1 MQRIVAAAVA
11 VVVLIGGGAMYVAN
25 VDVERGGSWT
35 VEAVDA
41 GRDAT
46 SREGT
51 IHALYYTTRSRRVSL
66 DAVHIILGRRHLP
79 PLANTRA
86 FTHVETQR
94 GDRSTYDSHAAS
106 LDVAWISAN
115 QIVGNFVDYDS
126 EMIVSGYQRTQDS
139 QYDALLG
146 ESARRELDGSVYIG
160 DEGVIQVNIGD
171 VDLVRRYTYA
181 TARPAVSTPSTV
193 RGPSA
198 GLSYGLYY
206 VDYLDSLDIIGH
218 CTVAA
223 TGAIAAGGFIHPVGH
238 IEQKMRAAVALH
250 ADVVVVPDNNS
261 YAARAALDRWGGEH
275 IDLISVQSLVQAVH
289 LVHAYTTQQK
299 GCAGV

>member
-35 VEAVDA
+35 VEAVDV
-41 GRDAT
+41 GRDET
-46 SREGT
+46 SREGA
-51 IHALYYTTRSRRVSL
+51 IHALYYTTRLRRVPL

-79 PLANTRA
+79 PIANTRV
-86 FTHVETQR
+86 FNHVETQR
-94 GDRSTYDSHAAS
+94 GDRSTYDAHASS

-115 QIVGNFVDYDS
+115 QAAGNYVDYHS
-126 EMIVSGYQRTQDS
+126 ELIVSGFQQTVGS
-139 QYDALLG
+139 QYRALLG
-146 ESARRELDGSVYIG
+146 EPARRELDGSVYIG
-160 DEGVIQVNIGD
+160 DEGSIQVDIGD
-171 VDLVRRYTYA
+171 VDLVRRYTYP
-181 TARPAVSTPSTV
+181 TTRPPVSTPATV

-206 VDYLDSLDIIGH
+206 VDYLDNRDIIGQ

-223 TGAIAAGGFIHPVGH
+223 TGAIAAGGFIHPVGY

-261 YAARAALDRWGGEH
+261 YAARSALDRWGGEH
-275 IDLISVQSLVQAVH
+275 IDLISVRTLAQAAH
-289 LVHAYTTQQK
+289 LVHTYTTQQR
-299 GCAGV
+299 GCAGI